1 MEYEVLIPGLEALAL
16 QAGAVILEVYHSD
29 FAVETKS
36 DDSPVTE
43 ADRRAEALI
52 LPGLAALLPSV
63 PAIAEEEV
71 AAGRIPDIGGG
82 RFWLIDPVDGTKEFI
97 KRNGEFTVNIALIAD
112 GIPVAGVVLA
122 PAQGKMWSGTLGHG
136 ASMVDGNGN
145 RRAISCR
152 RPPASGAV
160 VLTSRSH
167 RNPDALDRWMAALD
181 RPVLDFAGSSLKL
194 CKVAEGVADYYPRF
208 GPTSEWDV
216 AAGHAVLLAAGG
228 ELVTFDDVP
237 LAYAK
242 PRFLNS
248 DFLARAKAG

>member
-1 MEYEVLIPGLEALAL
+1 MTFDSLLPALEDLARR
-16 QAGAVILEVYHSD
+16 AGAVVLDIYHGD
-29 FAVETKS
+29 FAVETKA

-52 LPGLAALLPSV
+52 LPGLAALLPGV
-63 PAIAEEEV
+63 PAIAEEEMS
-71 AAGRIPDIGGG
+71 AGRITDIGGG
-82 RFWLIDPVDGTKEFI
+82 CFWLIDPVDGTKEFI

-112 GIPVAGVVLA
+112 GRPVAGVVLA
-122 PAQGKMWSGTLGHG
+122 PALGLLWSG
-136 ASMVDGNGN
+136 ASPGSASAVDAEGT
-145 RRAISCR
+145 RRKISCR
-152 RPPASGAV
+152 KPPASGAV

-167 RNPDALDRWMAALD
+167 RAPEALSRWMAGLD

-194 CKVAEGVADYYPRF
+194 CRVAEGAADFYPRF

-228 ELVTFDDVP
+228 ELVDFAGKP

-242 PRFLNS
+242 PNFLNP
-248 DFLARAKAG
+248 DFLARAVI